1 MLFSKFK
8 YAIGKRYRKL
18 DQAISGSRCVE
29 YMVHLSFPT
38 SFQVSFIDENGLP
51 RIRECTGTRFDQ
63 QLLVPDNFKKIL
75 IKVFVSNPMKLKE
88 QTVKIAILEKDQVL
102 KEKSFS
108 ICHTEKFNG
117 WFNLDLLQ
125 A

>member
-1 MLFSKFK
+1 MLLRRFT
-8 YAIGKRYRKL
+8 YAISKKYRKL
-18 DQAISGSRCVE
+18 DNAISGARSLG

-63 QLLVPDNFKKIL
+63 RLLVPENFKKIL

-88 QTVKIAILEKDQVL
+88 QTVKIAILQEDQVL
-102 KEKSFS
+102 KEKSFA
-108 ICHTEKFNG
+108 ICHNEKFDG
-117 WFNLDLLQ
+117 WFNLDLAQ

>member
-1 MLFSKFK
+1 MLLKKIK
-8 YAIGKRYRKL
+8 YAIGKKYRKL
-18 DQAISGSRCVE
+18 DKAISGSRCVG

-51 RIRECTGTRFDQ
+51 RICEYTGTCFDQ
-63 QLLVPDNFKKIL
+63 RLLVPENFKKML

-88 QTVKIAILEKDQVL
+88 QTVKIAILQEDQVL
-102 KEKSFS
+102 KEKSFP
-108 ICHTEKFNG
+108 ICHTENFDG
-117 WFNLDLLQ
+117 WFNLDLVQ

>member
-1 MLFSKFK
+1 MLLRKIK
-8 YAIGKRYRKL
+8 YAIGKKYRRL
-18 DQAISGSRCVE
+18 DNVISGSRCVG

-51 RIRECTGTRFDQ
+51 KIRECTGTRFDQ
-63 QLLVPDNFKKIL
+63 RLQVPENFKKIL

-88 QTVKIAILEKDQVL
+88 QTVKIVILQEDEVL
-102 KEKSFS
+102 KEKCFS
-108 ICHTEKFNG
+108 ICHAEKFDG
-117 WFNLDLLQ
+117 WFNLDLVQ